1 MKSKSLIFIVVG
13 TPGSGK
19 DILIQAVNDL
29 GVLHAVIVPKHTSR
43 KRQKDD
49 GNEMICS
56 DDDNYDMTNCDIK
69 YDNYGDSY
77 GLKSEEIWNGIKKEI
92 IQVLVISNVKAINQI
107 KERFGSL
114 VKLLFIHS
122 EINEEEYLRQEKELE
137 KPEDYVAE
145 RLRKYKHAF
154 NIYFNNFNL
163 FDHVLLYSNSP
174 EDLFDQ
180 LFRIFKY
187 YEN

>member
-29 GVLHAVIVPKHTSR
+29 GVLHAIIVPKHTSR
-43 KRQKDD
+43 RRQQDD
-49 GNEMICS
+49 GNEMICC
-56 DDDNYDMTNCDIK
+56 DDINYDMHNCDIT
-69 YDNYGDSY
+69 YENYNDKY
-77 GLKSEEIWNGIKKEI
+77 GLKSEEIWIGVKNEI
-92 IQVLVISNVKAINQI
+92 IQVLVISNVNAINQI
-107 KERFGSL
+107 KRKFGSL
-114 VKLLFIHS
+114 VKVLFVHS
-122 EINEEEYLRQEKELE
+122 EINEEEYLRQEMELG
-137 KPEDYVAE
+137 KPEEYVLE
-145 RLRKYKHAF
+145 RLKKYKHAF
-154 NIYFNNFNL
+154 NIYFDNYIL
-163 FDHVLLYSNSP
+163 FDHVLLYSNSA